1 MTLKISNLYSGYR
14 QRAVLDN
21 ISLPPVEPGSLV
33 ALIGPNGV
41 GKSTL
46 VRALA
51 GLQPASGQMMLAG
64 DDLSVLTPRERQRC
78 VAYLPQTLP
87 QATSLIVY
95 EMLLGA
101 AYLSGEHEQARIQAG
116 IARVAAAL
124 GIEVLLLRRLAELS
138 GGQRQMVGLA
148 QVLVRRAPLLLLDE
162 PTSAL
167 DLRWQLN
174 VLDVVRSYVRE
185 QQAIALVASHDL
197 NLALRFAD
205 QVIMLAPR
213 GDCRMGPP
221 LEVVTADTLQMC
233 YGVQGRVETCS
244 LGYPVVLVDGVAD
257 QPIQSGLSGF

>member
-1 MTLKISNLYSGYR
+1 MTLQISNLCSGYR

-41 GKSTL
+41 GKSTM

-51 GLQPASGQMMLAG
+51 GLQLASGQMMLAG
-64 DDLSVLTPRERQRC
+64 DDLASLTPRERQRR

-87 QATSLIVY
+87 QATSLVVY

-101 AYLSGEHEQARIQAG
+101 TYLSGEHEQDRIQAG

-124 GIEVLLLRRLAELS
+124 GIEALLLRRLAELS

-213 GDCRMGPP
+213 GDCRMGES
-221 LEVVTADTLQMC
+221 LEVVTPEALRSC
-233 YGVQGRVETCS
+233 YGVIARVETCS
-244 LGYPVVLVDGVAD
+244 QGYPMVLVDAAVDYAV
-257 QPIQSGLSGF
+257 

>member
-1 MTLKISNLYSGYR
+1 MTLSISNLSSGYR
-14 QRAVLDN
+14 ARSVLQQ
-21 ISLPPVEPGSLV
+21 ITLPSIPAGSLV

-51 GLQPASGQMMLAG
+51 GLQPASGQVTLQDEPLAT
-64 DDLSVLTPRERQRC
+64 LSPRERQRR

-87 QATSLIVY
+87 QATSLVVY

-101 AYLSGEHEQARIQAG
+101 AYLSGETVQAQITAA
-116 IARVAAAL
+116 IARVADSL
-124 GIEVLLLRRLAELS
+124 EITELMLRRLSELS

-148 QVLVRRAPLLLLDE
+148 QVLVRQAPLLLLDE

-174 VLDVVRSYVRE
+174 VLEVVRRYVRE
-185 QQAIALVASHDL
+185 RQAIALVASHDL

-205 QVIMLAPR
+205 QVIMLAPG
-213 GDCRMGPP
+213 GDCRMGEP
-221 LEVVTADTLQMC
+221 LQVVTSDSLQTC

-257 QPIQSGLSGF
+257 L

>member
-1 MTLKISNLYSGYR
+1 MTLSISNLSSGYR
-14 QRAVLDN
+14 ARSVLQQ
-21 ISLPPVEPGSLV
+21 ITLPSIPAGSLV

-51 GLQPASGQMMLAG
+51 GLQPASGQVTLQDEPLAT
-64 DDLSVLTPRERQRC
+64 LSPRERQRR

-87 QATSLIVY
+87 QATSLVVY

-101 AYLSGEHEQARIQAG
+101 AYLSGETVQAQITAA
-116 IARVAAAL
+116 IARVADSL
-124 GIEVLLLRRLAELS
+124 GITELMLRRLSELS

-148 QVLVRRAPLLLLDE
+148 QVLVRQAPLLLLDE

-174 VLDVVRSYVRE
+174 VLEVVRRYVRE
-185 QQAIALVASHDL
+185 RQAIALVASHDL

-205 QVIMLAPR
+205 QVIMLAPG
-213 GDCRMGPP
+213 GDCRMGEP
-221 LEVVTADTLQMC
+221 LQVVTPDSLQTC

-257 QPIQSGLSGF
+257 L

>member
-1 MTLKISNLYSGYR
+1 MTLQISNLCSGYR
-14 QRAVLDN
+14 QRAVLGN
-21 ISLPPVEPGSLV
+21 ISLPPIATGSLV

-51 GLQPASGQMMLAG
+51 GLQPASGQMVLG
-64 DDLSVLTPRERQRC
+64 EDDVSVLTPRERQRR
-78 VAYLPQTLP
+78 VAYLPQSLP

-101 AYLSGEHEQARIQAG
+101 AYLSGETGHEQITDA
-116 IARVAAAL
+116 IARVAASL
-124 GIEVLLLRRLAELS
+124 GITQLMLRRLAELS

-148 QVLVRRAPLLLLDE
+148 QVLVRQSPLLLLDE

-174 VLDVVRSYVRE
+174 VLEVVRSYVRE
-185 QQAIALVASHDL
+185 RQAIALVASHDL

-205 QVIMLAPR
+205 QVIMLAPG
-213 GDCRMGPP
+213 GDCRTGEP
-221 LEVVTADTLQMC
+221 LQVVTSQSLQAC
-233 YGVQGRVETCS
+233 YGVRGRVETCS
-244 LGYPVVLVDGVAD
+244 LGYPVVLVDGVAE
-257 QPIQSGLSGF
+257 Q

>member
-1 MTLKISNLYSGYR
+1 MTLEIANLSSGYR
-14 QRAVLDN
+14 QRSVLQQ
-21 ISLPPVEPGSLV
+21 ITLPPIAPGALV

-51 GLQPASGQMMLAG
+51 GLQPASGQVALMGDALAA
-64 DDLSVLTPRERQRC
+64 LPPRERQRR

-101 AYLSGEHEQARIQAG
+101 AYLSGETVHEQITAAIT
-116 IARVAAAL
+116 RVAESL
-124 GIEVLLLRRLAELS
+124 GIRELMLRRLSELS

-148 QVLVRRAPLLLLDE
+148 QVLVRQAPLLLLDE

-174 VLDVVRSYVRE
+174 VLEVVRSYVSER
-185 QQAIALVASHDL
+185 QAIALVASHDL

-205 QVIMLAPR
+205 QVIMLAP
-213 GDCRMGPP
+213 GGYCRMGEP
-221 LEVVTADTLQMC
+221 LQVVTPDSLQTC
-233 YGVQGRVETCS
+233 YGVRGRVETCS
-244 LGYPVVLVDGVAD
+244 LGYPVVLVDGVGE
-257 QPIQSGLSGF
+257 Q